1 MAALIN
7 SGIFAEL
14 SQTQYAFQNLTDSG
28 DHLKYTLATKP
39 WSRRSGYD
47 YVAGGYGVV
56 SGFAITPSAAASNN
70 TVDVAAGEVFAPGMT
85 GASTTTGKLSVS
97 ASTSLTL
104 TRGSTN
110 GYKYNA
116 VTVDSTGA
124 ITVVQGTESTA
135 FSATYG
141 AAGGPPLIPVGS
153 VLLGYVKYTSTT
165 AAVVQASEIDQTIG
179 TAQEYYTYPALTVDP
194 IAGTITA
201 DTALPLNHTG
211 PVTKRISAKV
221 STPNFAL
228 LEFATNWK
236 PAKNQ
241 ATLNSTQYYRKTR
254 GAATLA
260 LQAASFDVSLDS
272 GLAATDLLI
281 AAMVGNPTLLFKFQ
295 PDLNKL
301 PYSITQGIPSYTET
315 NTAGAHPTATV
326 TIAANQETTDFA
338 S

>member
-7 SGIFAEL
+7 SGIYAEL
-14 SQTQYAFQNLTDSG
+14 SQTQYVFQNLTDSG
-28 DHLKYTLATKP
+28 DHIKYTLANKP
-39 WSRRSGYD
+39 WSRKSGYD
-47 YVAGGYGVV
+47 YVVGGYGVV

-70 TVDVAAGEVFAPGMT
+70 TVDIAAGELFAPGMT
-85 GASTTTGKLSVS
+85 GANAFTGKITIAAQTSV
-97 ASTSLTL
+97 TL

-116 VTVDSTGA
+116 LTGDATGA
-124 ITVVQGTESTA
+124 GAVVAGTEGAS

-153 VLLGYVKYTSTT
+153 VLLGYVKYTLTA
-165 AAVVQASEIDQTIG
+165 AAVVLASEIDQTIG
-179 TAQEYYTYPALTVDP
+179 TAQEYYTYPALTVDS

-201 DTALPLNHTG
+201 DSALQLNHTG
-211 PVTKRISAKV
+211 SVTKRISAKV
-221 STPNFAL
+221 ATPNFAL
-228 LEFATNWK
+228 LEFASNWK

-260 LQAASFDVSLDS
+260 LQSASFDFSCDD
-272 GLAATDLLI
+272 GLTDLFI
-281 AAMVGNPTLLFKFQ
+281 ASMKDNPTLLFKYS
-295 PDLNKL
+295 PDINKL
-301 PYSITQGIPSYTET
+301 PYSITQGIPSYTMT
-315 NTAGAHPTATV
+315 NTAGAHPTATI
-326 TIAANQETTDFA
+326 TIAAAQETTDFA